1 MIILASDTSGKS
13 ISVALSKEGTVIE
26 EISGQDTMQHASSL
40 LPAINQILQNND
52 LSIADIDLFAT
63 TTGPGSFTG
72 IRIGLSAVMGLAYGT
87 GKRVYG
93 VSSLATLA
101 AAIADAALLVAPVV
115 DARGGRV
122 YSGLYLKGESLIEE
136 RPREISAFLEALVDK
151 FPQDEKIV
159 FVGDGSPLI
168 QEYLDEQE
176 QEHPLNVAEERFV
189 FAEPEKNNISAA
201 EIALLAQAA
210 YLRGESFPAAH
221 ELEANYGI
229 ESSAKRNLK
238 KKGDK

>member
-13 ISVALSKEGTVIE
+13 ISVALSKEGTIVA

-101 AAIADAALLVAPVV
+101 AAIDASALVAPVV

-136 RPREISAFLEALVDK
+136 RPREISEFLEALVGK
-151 FPQDEKIV
+151 FPQEEKIV

-168 QEYLDEQE
+168 EKYLDELE
-176 QEHPLNVAEERFV
+176 GEDPLNVAKERFV
-189 FAEPEKNNISAA
+189 FAEAEKNNISATHVA
-201 EIALLAQAA
+201 HLAQAA
-210 YLRGESFPAAH
+210 YLRGEIFPAAH